1 MADILNNASI
11 YDLNSFIE
19 NIKSKYVEEDDLTL
33 SMGIYGYLGDINST
47 MLQNS
52 IIMASEFAN
61 EAIPTKAKYN
71 KNIIAHAL
79 NLGIKNINAVPAEMD
94 VCIVIPENNLELN
107 LFDNKFT
114 WDREIPIYMGEYE
127 MHPEYDIIITK
138 VILTN
143 GEYVYTARYDTTN
156 NNPISSTVDETNPY
170 LAPVARVNNNNEE
183 VIVITCKLRQFEFKR
198 ITTSITN
205 KNPILNKITQFTYE
219 NQMAGFDVDISNY
232 DKDTIHLNPVYEG
245 LYNSST
251 KTLNYC
257 NYTYLDENRIRLTF
271 NDTSALPNMNTDID
285 INLWTCKGASGNFQY
300 KDTVYMN
307 PTSERFNYDRMTA
320 MVIPISDSEYGI
332 DAKSIDEIKKIIPK
346 EALARGSVTNT
357 TDINN
362 FFNSIDYSTNKNM
375 MYFFEKMDNPLHR
388 LYYAYMVMTNG
399 YNIIPTN
406 TIQVNCEKNDFDNIS
421 GNNYILN
428 AGNII
433 SYDKDE
439 YGTILHSPSKQTLEE
454 INNSKFLYINPF
466 LCVINK
472 SPLYVSYFINYMD
485 TNKFIKFEY
494 INENSIIQFIN
505 SGVHWYKHFFDNPN
519 IYKLSFDMTQNISMD
534 LGIVHHDN
542 ALDPDEITS
551 VDVKAIVVFY
561 KDDKPYRW
569 LESKF
574 ESYDDTT
581 HTFSFLASMT
591 TNNMIDSNNCTRIN
605 DLNQINSEE
614 KMYGFMP
621 KNTTAKVFVFVKDNE
636 RESAGKDKAKDIIP
650 ESVTEGYS
658 LTNIYAISE
667 GLDFMYDYTDIIQSN
682 ITISKNSNSGLT
694 YLIDKVPVIGYSYCN
709 TEERL
714 QDFILDLE
722 RKRIKIEDCLNVIE
736 DNFGIDLKLFNTYG
750 PSKLFLID
758 DTTTLNRVNLS
769 ITFNIKF
776 NIITETDTLLTE
788 ITEDIRSYIEDITQI
803 ADLHIPNLIT
813 YITDKYSEYLTYFE
827 FVDFNG
833 YGPGVQHIYRRDE
846 SLIGKIPEFLNINT
860 ANTDNNA
867 LDITLV
873 VK

>member
-33 SMGIYGYLGDINST
+33 SMGIYGYLGDVNTT

-52 IIMASEFAN
+52 IVMASEFAN
-61 EAIPTKAKYN
+61 EAIPTRAKYN

-79 NLGIKNINAVPAEMD
+79 NLGIDNINAVPAEMD
-94 VCIVIPENNLELN
+94 VCIVIPENNLALN

-114 WDREIPIYMGEYE
+114 WDREIPIMMGKYE

-138 VILTN
+138 VDLSDGN
-143 GEYVYTARYDTTN
+143 YVYTARYDISN

-183 VIVITCKLRQFEFKR
+183 VIVITCKLRQYEFKH
-198 ITTSITN
+198 INSSIINT
-205 KNPILNKITQFTYE
+205 NPILNKITQFEFE

-271 NDTSALPNMNTDID
+271 NDTSALPNMNTDVQV
-285 INLWTCKGASGNFQY
+285 NLWTCQGASGNFAY

-307 PTSERFNYDRMTA
+307 PSSERFNYDRMTA
-320 MVIPISDSEYGI
+320 MVIPISDSQYGI
-332 DAKSIDEIKKIIPK
+332 DAKNIDELKKIIPK
-346 EALARGSVTNT
+346 EALARGSVTNI

-375 MYFFEKMDNPLHR
+375 MYFFPKMDNPLHR

-406 TIQVNCEKNDFDNIS
+406 TIPVNCERNDFDNIS

-433 SYDKDE
+433 SYDTEGKV
-439 YGTILHSPSKQTLEE
+439 LHSPSSQTLAE
-454 INNSKFLYINPF
+454 INNSKFLYLNPF
-466 LCVINK
+466 LCIINK
-472 SPLYVSYFINYMD
+472 SPLYVSYFINFMD

-494 INENSIIQFIN
+494 INESSTIQFIN
-505 SGVHWYKHFFDNPN
+505 TGVHWYKHFFTDNN
-519 IYKLSFDMTQNISMD
+519 TYKLEFELTQNITMD
-534 LGIVHHDN
+534 LGIVHYDDN
-542 ALDPDEITS
+542 LDPSRITS
-551 VDVKAIVVFY
+551 IDVKPILVLY
-561 KDDKPYRW
+561 KNGKPYRW
-569 LESKF
+569 LDTDF
-574 ESYDDTT
+574 DSYDSSTY
-581 HTFSFLASMT
+581 TFKFTAKMV
-591 TNNMIDSNNCTRIN
+591 TNNMIDSNNCIRIN

-614 KMYGFMP
+614 KMYGFVD
-621 KNTTAKVFVFVKDNE
+621 KNTEAKLFIFVKDNE
-636 RESAGKDKAKDIIP
+636 RESAGKDRSKDIIP
-650 ESVTEGYS
+650 EKPLDGYS
-658 LTNIYAISE
+658 LTNIYGISN
-667 GLDFMYDYTDIIQSN
+667 GLDFMYDYSDIIQSN
-682 ITISKNSNSGLT
+682 IKISKNTNSGLT
-694 YLIDKVPVIGYSYCN
+694 YLIDKVPVIGYTYCN

-722 RKRIKIEDCLNVIE
+722 RKRIKIEDCLEVIE

-750 PSKLFLID
+750 PSKLFKVD
-758 DTTTLNRVNLS
+758 DTTLLNKTNLS

-776 NIITETDTLLTE
+776 NIITETETLLTK
-788 ITEDIRSYIEDITQI
+788 IKEDIRSYIEDITQI
-803 ADLHIPNLIT
+803 KDLHIPNLIT
-813 YITDKYSEYLTYFE
+813 YITDKYSDYLTYFE

-833 YGPGVQHIYRRDE
+833 YGPGVQHIYRQDE
-846 SLIGKIPEFLNINT
+846 NLIGKIPEFLNINT
-860 ANTDNNA
+860 ANTENNT
-867 LDITLV
+867 LDINLI

>member
-33 SMGIYGYLGDINST
+33 SMGIYGYLGDVNTT

-52 IIMASEFAN
+52 IVMASEFAN
-61 EAIPTKAKYN
+61 EAIPTRAKYN

-79 NLGIKNINAVPAEMD
+79 NLGIDNINAVPAEMD
-94 VCIVIPENNLELN
+94 VCIVIPENNLALN

-114 WDREIPIYMGEYE
+114 WDREIPIMMGKYE

-138 VILTN
+138 VDLSDGN
-143 GEYVYTARYDTTN
+143 YVYTARYDISN

-183 VIVITCKLRQFEFKR
+183 VIVITCKLRQYEFKH
-198 ITTSITN
+198 INSSIINT
-205 KNPILNKITQFTYE
+205 NPILNKITQFEFE

-271 NDTSALPNMNTDID
+271 NDTSALPNMNTDVQV
-285 INLWTCKGASGNFQY
+285 NLWTCQGASGNFAY

-307 PTSERFNYDRMTA
+307 PSSERFNYDRMTA

-332 DAKSIDEIKKIIPK
+332 DAKNIDELKKIIPK

-375 MYFFEKMDNPLHR
+375 MYFFPKMDNPLHR

-406 TIQVNCEKNDFDNIS
+406 TIPVNCERNDFDNIS

-433 SYDKDE
+433 SYDTEGKV
-439 YGTILHSPSKQTLEE
+439 LHSPSSQTLTE
-454 INNSKFLYINPF
+454 INNSKFLYLNPF
-466 LCVINK
+466 LCIINK
-472 SPLYVSYFINYMD
+472 SPLYVSYFINFMD

-494 INENSIIQFIN
+494 INESSTIQFIN
-505 SGVHWYKHFFDNPN
+505 TGVHWYKHFFTDNN
-519 IYKLSFDMTQNISMD
+519 TYKLEFELTQNITMD
-534 LGIVHHDN
+534 LGIVHYDDN
-542 ALDPDEITS
+542 LDPSKITS
-551 VDVKAIVVFY
+551 IDVKPILVLY
-561 KDDKPYRW
+561 KNGKPYRW
-569 LESKF
+569 LDTDF
-574 ESYDDTT
+574 DSYDGSTY
-581 HTFSFLASMT
+581 TFKFTAKMI
-591 TNNMIDSNNCTRIN
+591 TNNMIDSNNCIRIN

-614 KMYGFMP
+614 KMYGFVD
-621 KNTTAKVFVFVKDNE
+621 KNTEAKLFIFVKDNE
-636 RESAGKDKAKDIIP
+636 RESAGKDRSKDIIP
-650 ESVTEGYS
+650 EKPLDGYS
-658 LTNIYAISE
+658 LTNIYGISN
-667 GLDFMYDYTDIIQSN
+667 GLDFMYDYSDIIQSN
-682 ITISKNSNSGLT
+682 IKISKNTNSGLT
-694 YLIDKVPVIGYSYCN
+694 YLIDKVPVIGYTYCN

-722 RKRIKIEDCLNVIE
+722 RKRIKIEDCLEVIE

-750 PSKLFLID
+750 PSKLFKVD
-758 DTTTLNRVNLS
+758 DTTLLNRTNLS

-776 NIITETDTLLTE
+776 NIITETETLLTK
-788 ITEDIRSYIEDITQI
+788 IKEDIRSYIEDITQI
-803 ADLHIPNLIT
+803 KDLHIPNLIT
-813 YITDKYSEYLTYFE
+813 YITDKYSDYLTYFE

-833 YGPGVQHIYRRDE
+833 YGPGVQHIYRQDE
-846 SLIGKIPEFLNINT
+846 NLIGKIPEFLNINT
-860 ANTDNNA
+860 ANTENNT
-867 LDITLV
+867 LDINLI

>member
-33 SMGIYGYLGDINST
+33 SMGIYGYLGDVNTT

-52 IIMASEFAN
+52 IVMASEFAN
-61 EAIPTKAKYN
+61 EAIPTRAKYN

-79 NLGIKNINAVPAEMD
+79 NLGIDNINAVPAEMD
-94 VCIVIPENNLELN
+94 VCIVIPENNLALN

-114 WDREIPIYMGEYE
+114 WDREIPIMMGKYE

-138 VILTN
+138 VDLSDGN
-143 GEYVYTARYDTTN
+143 YVYTARYDISN

-183 VIVITCKLRQFEFKR
+183 VIVITCKLRQYEFKH
-198 ITTSITN
+198 INSSIINT
-205 KNPILNKITQFTYE
+205 NPILNKITQFEFE

-271 NDTSALPNMNTDID
+271 NDTSALPNMNTDVQV
-285 INLWTCKGASGNFQY
+285 NLWTCQGASGNFAY
-300 KDTVYMN
+300 KDTVYIN
-307 PTSERFNYDRMTA
+307 PSSERFNYDRMTA

-332 DAKSIDEIKKIIPK
+332 DAKNIDELKKIIPK

-375 MYFFEKMDNPLHR
+375 MYFFPKMDNPLHR

-406 TIQVNCEKNDFDNIS
+406 TIPVNCERNDFDNIS

-433 SYDKDE
+433 SYDTEGKV
-439 YGTILHSPSKQTLEE
+439 LHSPSSQTLTE
-454 INNSKFLYINPF
+454 INNSKFLYLNPF
-466 LCVINK
+466 LCIINK
-472 SPLYVSYFINYMD
+472 SPLYVSYFINFMD

-494 INENSIIQFIN
+494 INESSTIQFIN
-505 SGVHWYKHFFDNPN
+505 TGVHWYKHFFTDNN
-519 IYKLSFDMTQNISMD
+519 TYKLEFELTQNITMD
-534 LGIVHHDN
+534 LGIVHYDDN
-542 ALDPDEITS
+542 LDPSRITS
-551 VDVKAIVVFY
+551 IDVKPILVLY
-561 KDDKPYRW
+561 KNGKPYRW
-569 LESKF
+569 LDTDF
-574 ESYDDTT
+574 DSYDSSTY
-581 HTFSFLASMT
+581 TFKFTAKMI
-591 TNNMIDSNNCTRIN
+591 TNNMIDSNNCIRIN

-614 KMYGFMP
+614 KMYGFVD
-621 KNTTAKVFVFVKDNE
+621 KNTEAKLFIFVKDNE
-636 RESAGKDKAKDIIP
+636 RESAGKDRSKDIIP
-650 ESVTEGYS
+650 EKPLDGYS
-658 LTNIYAISE
+658 LTNIYGISN
-667 GLDFMYDYTDIIQSN
+667 GLDFMYDYSDIIQSN
-682 ITISKNSNSGLT
+682 IKISKNINSGLT
-694 YLIDKVPVIGYSYCN
+694 YLIDKVPVIGYTYCN
-709 TEERL
+709 TEKRL

-722 RKRIKIEDCLNVIE
+722 RKRIKIEDCLEVIE

-750 PSKLFLID
+750 PSKLFKVD
-758 DTTTLNRVNLS
+758 DTTLLNRTNLS

-776 NIITETDTLLTE
+776 NIITETETLLTQ
-788 ITEDIRSYIEDITQI
+788 IKEDIRSYIEDITQI
-803 ADLHIPNLIT
+803 KDLHIPNLIT
-813 YITDKYSEYLTYFE
+813 YITDKYSDYLTYFE

-833 YGPGVQHIYRRDE
+833 YGPGVQHIYRQDE
-846 SLIGKIPEFLNINT
+846 NLIGKIPEFLNINT
-860 ANTDNNA
+860 ANTENNT
-867 LDITLV
+867 LDINLI

>member
-33 SMGIYGYLGDINST
+33 SMGIYGYLGDVNTT

-52 IIMASEFAN
+52 IVMASEFAN
-61 EAIPTKAKYN
+61 EAIPTRAKYN

-79 NLGIKNINAVPAEMD
+79 NLGIDNINAVPAEMD
-94 VCIVIPENNLELN
+94 VCIVIPENNLALN

-114 WDREIPIYMGEYE
+114 WDREIPIMMGKYE

-138 VILTN
+138 VDLSDGN
-143 GEYVYTARYDTTN
+143 YVYTARYDISN

-183 VIVITCKLRQFEFKR
+183 VIVITCKLRQYEFKH
-198 ITTSITN
+198 INSSIINT
-205 KNPILNKITQFTYE
+205 NPILNKITQFEFE

-271 NDTSALPNMNTDID
+271 NDTSALPNMNTDVQV
-285 INLWTCKGASGNFQY
+285 NLWTCQGASGNFAY

-307 PTSERFNYDRMTA
+307 PSSERFNYDRMTA

-332 DAKSIDEIKKIIPK
+332 DAKNIDELKKIIPK

-375 MYFFEKMDNPLHR
+375 MYFFTKMDNPLHR

-406 TIQVNCEKNDFDNIS
+406 TIPVNCERNDFDNIS

-433 SYDKDE
+433 SYDTEGKV
-439 YGTILHSPSKQTLEE
+439 LHSPSSQTLTE
-454 INNSKFLYINPF
+454 INNSKFLYLNPF
-466 LCVINK
+466 LCIINK
-472 SPLYVSYFINYMD
+472 SPLYVSYFINFMD

-494 INENSIIQFIN
+494 INESSTIQFIN
-505 SGVHWYKHFFDNPN
+505 TGVHWYKHFFTDNN
-519 IYKLSFDMTQNISMD
+519 TYKLEFELTQNITMD
-534 LGIVHHDN
+534 LGIVHYDDN
-542 ALDPDEITS
+542 LDPSRITS
-551 VDVKAIVVFY
+551 IDVKPILVLY
-561 KDDKPYRW
+561 KNGKPYRW
-569 LESKF
+569 LDTDF
-574 ESYDDTT
+574 DSYDSSTY
-581 HTFSFLASMT
+581 TFKFTAKMV
-591 TNNMIDSNNCTRIN
+591 TNNMIDSNNCIRIN

-614 KMYGFMP
+614 KMYGFVD
-621 KNTTAKVFVFVKDNE
+621 KNTEAKLFIFVKDNE
-636 RESAGKDKAKDIIP
+636 RESAGKDRSKDIIP
-650 ESVTEGYS
+650 EKPLDGYS
-658 LTNIYAISE
+658 LTNIYGISN
-667 GLDFMYDYTDIIQSN
+667 GLDFMYDYSDIIQSN
-682 ITISKNSNSGLT
+682 IKISKNTNSGLT
-694 YLIDKVPVIGYSYCN
+694 YLIDKVPVIGYTYCN

-722 RKRIKIEDCLNVIE
+722 RKRIKIEDCLEVIE

-750 PSKLFLID
+750 PSKLFKVD
-758 DTTTLNRVNLS
+758 DTTLLNRTNLS

-776 NIITETDTLLTE
+776 NIITETETLLTK
-788 ITEDIRSYIEDITQI
+788 IKEDIRSYIEDITQI
-803 ADLHIPNLIT
+803 KDLHIPNLIT
-813 YITDKYSEYLTYFE
+813 YITDKYSDYLTYFE

-833 YGPGVQHIYRRDE
+833 YGPGVQHIYRQDE
-846 SLIGKIPEFLNINT
+846 NLIGKIPEFLNINT
-860 ANTDNNA
+860 ANTENNT
-867 LDITLV
+867 LDINLI

>member
-33 SMGIYGYLGDINST
+33 SMGIYGYLGDVNTT

-52 IIMASEFAN
+52 IVMASEFAN
-61 EAIPTKAKYN
+61 EAIPTRAKYN

-79 NLGIKNINAVPAEMD
+79 NLGIDNINAVPAEMD
-94 VCIVIPENNLELN
+94 VCIVIPENNLALN

-114 WDREIPIYMGEYE
+114 WDREIPIMMGKYE

-138 VILTN
+138 VDLSDGN
-143 GEYVYTARYDTTN
+143 YVYTARYDISN

-183 VIVITCKLRQFEFKR
+183 VIVITCKLRQYEFKH
-198 ITTSITN
+198 INSSIINT
-205 KNPILNKITQFTYE
+205 NPILNKITQFEFE

-271 NDTSALPNMNTDID
+271 NDTSALPNMNTDVRV
-285 INLWTCKGASGNFQY
+285 NLWTCQGASGNFAY

-307 PTSERFNYDRMTA
+307 PSSERFNYDRMTA

-332 DAKSIDEIKKIIPK
+332 DAKNIDELKKIIPK

-375 MYFFEKMDNPLHR
+375 MYFFPKMDNPLHR

-406 TIQVNCEKNDFDNIS
+406 TIPVNCERNDFDNIS

-433 SYDKDE
+433 SYDTEGK
-439 YGTILHSPSKQTLEE
+439 ILHSPSSQTLNE
-454 INNSKFLYINPF
+454 INNSKFLYLNPF
-466 LCVINK
+466 LCIINK
-472 SPLYVSYFINYMD
+472 SPLYVSYFINFMD

-494 INENSIIQFIN
+494 INESSTIQFIN
-505 SGVHWYKHFFDNPN
+505 TGVHWYKHFFTDNN
-519 IYKLSFDMTQNISMD
+519 TYKLEFELTQNITMD
-534 LGIVHHDN
+534 LGIVHYDDN
-542 ALDPDEITS
+542 LDPSKITS
-551 VDVKAIVVFY
+551 IDVKPILVLY
-561 KDDKPYRW
+561 KNGKPYRW
-569 LESKF
+569 LETDF
-574 ESYDDTT
+574 DSYDSSTY
-581 HTFSFLASMT
+581 TFKFTAKMV
-591 TNNMIDSNNCTRIN
+591 TNNMIDSNNCIRIN

-614 KMYGFMP
+614 KMYGFVD
-621 KNTTAKVFVFVKDNE
+621 KNTEAKLFIFVKDNE
-636 RESAGKDKAKDIIP
+636 RESAGKDRSKDIIP
-650 ESVTEGYS
+650 EKPLDGYS
-658 LTNIYAISE
+658 LTNIYGISN
-667 GLDFMYDYTDIIQSN
+667 GLDFMYDYSDIIQSN
-682 ITISKNSNSGLT
+682 IKISKNINSGLT
-694 YLIDKVPVIGYSYCN
+694 YLIDKVPVIGYTYCN

-722 RKRIKIEDCLNVIE
+722 RKRIKIEDCLEVIE

-750 PSKLFLID
+750 PSKLFKVD
-758 DTTTLNRVNLS
+758 DTTLLNRTNLS

-776 NIITETDTLLTE
+776 NIITETETLLTQ
-788 ITEDIRSYIEDITQI
+788 IKEDIRSYIEDITQI
-803 ADLHIPNLIT
+803 KDLHIPNLIT
-813 YITDKYSEYLTYFE
+813 YITDKYSDYLTYFE

-833 YGPGVQHIYRRDE
+833 YGPGVQHIYRQDE
-846 SLIGKIPEFLNINT
+846 NLIGKIPEFLNINT
-860 ANTDNNA
+860 ANTENNT
-867 LDITLV
+867 LDINLI

>member
-33 SMGIYGYLGDINST
+33 SMGIYGYLGDVNTT

-52 IIMASEFAN
+52 IVMASEFAN
-61 EAIPTKAKYN
+61 EAIPTRAKYN

-79 NLGIKNINAVPAEMD
+79 NLGIDNINAVPAEMD
-94 VCIVIPENNLELN
+94 VCIVIPENNLALN

-114 WDREIPIYMGEYE
+114 WDREIPIMMGKYE

-138 VILTN
+138 VDLSDGN
-143 GEYVYTARYDTTN
+143 YVYTARYDISN

-183 VIVITCKLRQFEFKR
+183 VIVITCKLRQYEFKHINR
-198 ITTSITN
+198 SIINT
-205 KNPILNKITQFTYE
+205 NPILNKITQFEFE

-271 NDTSALPNMNTDID
+271 NDTSALPNMNTDVQV
-285 INLWTCKGASGNFQY
+285 NLWTCQGASGNFAY

-307 PTSERFNYDRMTA
+307 PSSERFNYDRMTA

-332 DAKSIDEIKKIIPK
+332 DAKNIDELKKIIPK

-375 MYFFEKMDNPLHR
+375 MYFFPKMDNPLHR

-406 TIQVNCEKNDFDNIS
+406 TIPVNCERNDFDNIS

-433 SYDKDE
+433 SYDTEGKV
-439 YGTILHSPSKQTLEE
+439 LHSPSSQTLTE
-454 INNSKFLYINPF
+454 INNSKFLYLNPF
-466 LCVINK
+466 LCIINK
-472 SPLYVSYFINYMD
+472 SPLYVSYFINFMD

-494 INENSIIQFIN
+494 INESSTIQFIN
-505 SGVHWYKHFFDNPN
+505 TGVHWYKHFFTDNN
-519 IYKLSFDMTQNISMD
+519 TYKLEFELTQNITMD
-534 LGIVHHDN
+534 LGIVHYDDN
-542 ALDPDEITS
+542 LDPSRITS
-551 VDVKAIVVFY
+551 IDVKPILVLY
-561 KDDKPYRW
+561 KNGKPYRW
-569 LESKF
+569 LDTDF
-574 ESYDDTT
+574 DSYDSSTY
-581 HTFSFLASMT
+581 TFKFTAKMV
-591 TNNMIDSNNCTRIN
+591 TNNMIDSNNCIRIN

-614 KMYGFMP
+614 KMYGFVD
-621 KNTTAKVFVFVKDNE
+621 KNTEAKLFIFVKDNE
-636 RESAGKDKAKDIIP
+636 RESAGKDRSKDIIP
-650 ESVTEGYS
+650 EKPLDGYS
-658 LTNIYAISE
+658 LTNIYGISN
-667 GLDFMYDYTDIIQSN
+667 GLDFMYDYSDIIQSN
-682 ITISKNSNSGLT
+682 IKISKNTNSGLT
-694 YLIDKVPVIGYSYCN
+694 YLIDKVPVIGYTYCN

-722 RKRIKIEDCLNVIE
+722 RKRIKIENCLEVIE

-750 PSKLFLID
+750 PSKLFKVD
-758 DTTTLNRVNLS
+758 DTTLLNRTNLS

-776 NIITETDTLLTE
+776 NIITETETLLTQ
-788 ITEDIRSYIEDITQI
+788 IKEDIRSYIEDITQI
-803 ADLHIPNLIT
+803 KDLHIPNLIT
-813 YITDKYSEYLTYFE
+813 YITDKYSDYLTYFE

-833 YGPGVQHIYRRDE
+833 YGPGVQHIYRQDE
-846 SLIGKIPEFLNINT
+846 NLIGKIPEFLNINT
-860 ANTDNNA
+860 ANTENNT
-867 LDITLV
+867 LDINLI

>member
-33 SMGIYGYLGDINST
+33 SMGIYGYLGDVNTT

-52 IIMASEFAN
+52 IVMASEFAN
-61 EAIPTKAKYN
+61 EAIPTRAKYN

-79 NLGIKNINAVPAEMD
+79 NLGIDNINAVPAEMD
-94 VCIVIPENNLELN
+94 VCIVIPENNLALN

-114 WDREIPIYMGEYE
+114 WDREIPIMMGKYE

-138 VILTN
+138 VDLSDGN
-143 GEYVYTARYDTTN
+143 YVYTARYDISN

-183 VIVITCKLRQFEFKR
+183 VIVITCKLRQYEFKH
-198 ITTSITN
+198 INSSIINT
-205 KNPILNKITQFTYE
+205 NPILNKITQFEFE

-271 NDTSALPNMNTDID
+271 NDTSALPNMNTDVQV
-285 INLWTCKGASGNFQY
+285 NLWTCQGASGNFAY
-300 KDTVYMN
+300 KDTVYIN
-307 PTSERFNYDRMTA
+307 PSSERFNYDRMTA

-332 DAKSIDEIKKIIPK
+332 DAKNIDELKKIIPK

-375 MYFFEKMDNPLHR
+375 MYFFPKMDNPLHR

-406 TIQVNCEKNDFDNIS
+406 TIPVNCERNDFDNIS

-433 SYDKDE
+433 SYDTEGKV
-439 YGTILHSPSKQTLEE
+439 LHSPSSQTLTE
-454 INNSKFLYINPF
+454 INNSKFLYLNPF
-466 LCVINK
+466 LCIINK
-472 SPLYVSYFINYMD
+472 SPLYVSYFINFMD

-494 INENSIIQFIN
+494 INESSTIQFIN
-505 SGVHWYKHFFDNPN
+505 TGVHWYKHFFTDNN
-519 IYKLSFDMTQNISMD
+519 TYKLEFELTQNITMD
-534 LGIVHHDN
+534 LGIVHYDDN
-542 ALDPDEITS
+542 LDPSRITS
-551 VDVKAIVVFY
+551 IDVKPILVLY
-561 KDDKPYRW
+561 KNGKPYRW
-569 LESKF
+569 LDTDF
-574 ESYDDTT
+574 DSYDSSTY
-581 HTFSFLASMT
+581 TFKFTAKMI
-591 TNNMIDSNNCTRIN
+591 TNNMIDSNNCIRIN

-614 KMYGFMP
+614 KMYGFVD
-621 KNTTAKVFVFVKDNE
+621 KNTEAKLFIFVKDNE
-636 RESAGKDKAKDIIP
+636 RESAGKDRSKDIIP
-650 ESVTEGYS
+650 EKPLDGYS
-658 LTNIYAISE
+658 LTNIYGISN
-667 GLDFMYDYTDIIQSN
+667 GLDFMYDYSDIIQSN
-682 ITISKNSNSGLT
+682 IKISKNTNSGLT
-694 YLIDKVPVIGYSYCN
+694 YLIDKVPVIGYTYCN
-709 TEERL
+709 TEKRL

-722 RKRIKIEDCLNVIE
+722 RKRIKIEDCLEVIE

-750 PSKLFLID
+750 PSKLFKVD
-758 DTTTLNRVNLS
+758 DTTLLNRTNLS

-776 NIITETDTLLTE
+776 NIITETETLLTQ
-788 ITEDIRSYIEDITQI
+788 IKEDIRSYIEDITQI
-803 ADLHIPNLIT
+803 KDLHIPNLIT
-813 YITDKYSEYLTYFE
+813 YITDKYSDYLTYFE

-833 YGPGVQHIYRRDE
+833 YGPGVQHIYRQDE
-846 SLIGKIPEFLNINT
+846 NLIGKIPEFLNINT
-860 ANTDNNA
+860 ANTENNT
-867 LDITLV
+867 LDINLI